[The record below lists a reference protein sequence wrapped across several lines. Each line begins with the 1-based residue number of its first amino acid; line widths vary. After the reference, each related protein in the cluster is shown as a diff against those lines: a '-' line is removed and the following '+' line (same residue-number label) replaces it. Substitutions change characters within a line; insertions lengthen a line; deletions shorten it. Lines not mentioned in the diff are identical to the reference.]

1 MPDTGVSPVIR
12 PPAPGLVKKVKKLVA
27 IKTK

>member
-12 PPAPGLVKKVKKLVA
+12 PPDPGLVKKVKKLVA
-27 IKTK
+27 VKTK